1 MINFVSKNPF
11 TQEVLGIYQPD
22 TPALIQEK
30 LQLAE
35 VVFPQWSKIPISEK
49 AKLFEKLADVLE
61 QEKQELAKIICLE
74 MGKVIVEAR
83 AEIEKC
89 AWLCRYYAENAE
101 THLAPEPI
109 KSAYT
114 KSYVCF
120 QPLGAVLGIMPWNF
134 PFWQVLRFAVP
145 ALVAGNVVLLKHA
158 PNVPLCSLRIE
169 ELFLKAGFE
178 KGVFQN
184 VFADVADIE
193 SLVASRIVRA
203 VSLTG
208 SERAGSAVASL
219 AGKYLK
225 KSVME
230 LGGSDAF
237 IVLDDADLPFTVVGA
252 CTSRMINNGQ
262 SCIAAKRFIVL
273 EKVFD
278 EFLEGLKE
286 SFAKLR
292 FGNPLD
298 ENSQY
303 ACLARTDLAEN
314 LARQVSQSVAMGA
327 KLIVGSSEAQDTI
340 FQPTILTNIKPD
352 MPVFAEETFGPVA
365 VVISAKNEQE
375 AIHLA
380 NLSVYGLGASV
391 WSKDYERAEKV
402 ALQLQAGTCSI
413 NTIVKSTP
421 ELPFGGIKNSGYGRE
436 LSVAGIREFVNWK
449 TIAIFSQQN
458 KI

>member
-1 MINFVSKNPF
+1 MTNFVSKNPF

-22 TPALIQEK
+22 TPAVIQEK

-35 VVFPQWSKIPISEK
+35 AMFPKWSKMAISEK
-49 AKLFEKLADVLE
+49 AKLFQKLATLLE

-74 MGKVIVEAR
+74 MGKIIREAR

-101 THLAPEPI
+101 TQLAPEI
-109 KSAYT
+109 LKSAYA
-114 KSYVCF
+114 KSYVSF
-120 QPLGAVLGIMPWNF
+120 EPLGAILGIMPWNF
-134 PFWQVLRFAVP
+134 PFWQALRFAVP
-145 ALVAGNVVLLKHA
+145 TLIAGNVALLKHA
-158 PNVPLCSLRIE
+158 PNVPMCSLRIE

-184 VFADVADIE
+184 VFADVADVE
-193 SLVASRIVRA
+193 SIIASRIVQA

-219 AGKYLK
+219 AGKHLK

-237 IVLDDADLPFTVVGA
+237 VVLDDADLPFAVENA
-252 CTSRMINNGQ
+252 RLSRMINNGQ

-278 EFLEGLKE
+278 DFLEGLKE
-286 SFAKLR
+286 SFAKLC

-298 ENSQY
+298 ENTDY

-314 LARQVSQSVAMGA
+314 LARQVKQSVARGA
-327 KLIVGSSEAQDTI
+327 KLVVGSTEAQDTI
-340 FQPTILTNIKPD
+340 FQPTILTNIKAD

-365 VVISAKNEQE
+365 AVISAKDEQE
-375 AIHLA
+375 AINLA

-391 WSKDYERAEKV
+391 WSKDYEKAEKI
-402 ALQLQAGTCSI
+402 ALTLQAGTCSV
-413 NTIVKSTP
+413 NSIVKSTP

-449 TIAIFSQQN
+449 TVAIG
-458 KI
+458 